1 MQALPGPMFNFS
13 AFLGGV
19 ARGPMGALVAWAS
32 LFDPGLLLIIA
43 ALPYWAE
50 VQGSA
55 RAKAVLRGV
64 NAVACGLVVA
74 AAFLLAQHD
83 AATLPQQAI
92 AVVCF
97 SATQLVGV
105 HPALVVVLGAIGPP
119 LCAAVDCSAWGGAAG
134 VWGRWGLVWAREW
147 QWLELG
153 QRTGARF
160 VGHSCRIFIT
170 SNHLSPRY
178 RTLSLHRVTLT
189 GPSR

>member
-1 MQALPGPMFNFS
+1 MLLAEVVPKWASEATFIQGFALVQALPGPMFNFS

-32 LFDPGLLLIIA
+32 LFGPGLLLIIA

-92 AVVCF
+92 AVVCC
-97 SATQLVGV
+97 SAAQLGGV
-105 HPALVVVLGAIGPP
+105 HPALVVGLGAAIGPP
-119 LCAAVDCSAWGGAAG
+119 LCAAVDCDA
-134 VWGRWGLVWAREW
+134 
-147 QWLELG
+147 
-153 QRTGARF
+153 
-160 VGHSCRIFIT
+160 
-170 SNHLSPRY
+170 
-178 RTLSLHRVTLT
+178 
-189 GPSR
+189 